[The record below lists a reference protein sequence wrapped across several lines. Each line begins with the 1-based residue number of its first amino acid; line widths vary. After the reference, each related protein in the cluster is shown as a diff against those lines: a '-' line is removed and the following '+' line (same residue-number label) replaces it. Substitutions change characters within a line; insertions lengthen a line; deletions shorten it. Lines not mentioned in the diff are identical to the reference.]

1 MVASFTSTAPRYEFG
16 LVGLK
21 NPFNVQT
28 RPECLVDNQASPY
41 VEEFDS
47 RMPASMQFSRIDT
60 SELKDQ
66 IVRRVGGPKADK
78 YFNLLT
84 RYLSLKIHKHDFDRL
99 CIETIGKENVCLHN
113 HLIRS
118 ILRNASL
125 SKTPP
130 SRKSSFAGSLNVK
143 VANGYQKSS
152 LQLLCRDFPRSPKK
166 ERTPNLRD
174 RRAKNRLTSSEA
186 FIAKIQVQERATE
199 LLSLGGRP
207 PGSDEDGEEVDQ
219 AADSPS
225 IHCIRPLSAPLGIP
239 LNTGRAKKL
248 LIKGSAPASYNE
260 TCLDSGELP
269 DTSSLRKRLKQKL
282 EMEGMEMSED
292 CANLLNNGLDAFLK
306 RLIKPCLELAGSR
319 CPDKHI
325 DREHSHDMRN
335 VQRPSRPYSAS
346 VLDFRTA
353 LDLNPQL
360 LGEDWPTK
368 LEKVSLHA

>member
-1 MVASFTSTAPRYEFG
+1 
-16 LVGLK
+16 
-21 NPFNVQT
+21 
-28 RPECLVDNQASPY
+28 
-41 VEEFDS
+41 
-47 RMPASMQFSRIDT
+47 MPASRQYSRVDT
-60 SELKDQ
+60 SELKDH
-66 IVRRVGGPKADK
+66 IERRVGGPKAEK

-84 RYLSLKIHKHDFDRL
+84 RYLSLKIHKLDFDRL

-130 SRKSSFAGSLNVK
+130 SRKNTFAGSLSVK

-152 LQLLCRDFPRSPKK
+152 LQLLCGDFPKSPKK

-174 RRAKNRLTSSEA
+174 RRARNRLTCSETPT
-186 FIAKIQVQERATE
+186 AKIQVQERATE
-199 LLSLGGRP
+199 VLSLGGRP

-219 AADSPS
+219 AAECPS
-225 IHCIRPLSAPLGIP
+225 SHCTRPLCAPLGIP
-239 LNTGRAKKL
+239 RNAGKTKKL
-248 LIKGSAPASYNE
+248 LIKGSAPAVYNE

-269 DTSSLRKRLKQKL
+269 DTSYLRKRLKQKL

-292 CANLLNNGLDAFLK
+292 CANLLNIGLDVFLK
-306 RLIKPCLELAGSR
+306 RLIKPCLELTDSR
-319 CPDKHI
+319 CTDKHT
-325 DREHSHDMRN
+325 DRKHSHDMRN

-346 VLDFRTA
+346 VLDFRAA
-353 LDLNPQL
+353 LDLNPQI

-368 LEKVSLHA
+368 LEKVCLHA